1 MDKDIVKQIAL
12 DVFGTKDGIRPQFPR
27 TGEKIQEAMELSFK
41 AGADAAMELLK
52 KEPDSHYIVNYGG
65 KGSQEHPNGWLVF
78 IPDEEDK

>member
-41 AGADAAMELLK
+41 AGADENVRSVLRWAW
-52 KEPDSHYIVNYGG
+52 I
-65 KGSQEHPNGWLVF
+65 
-78 IPDEEDK
+78 EERT